1 LRRVRSARDHGIIA
15 GMKSFVALA
24 SFLVLISLACSA
36 SKSAGSERVV
46 NQNAEIQSASTT
58 TSSNTDQ
65 EKQPCT
71 LTLAGAP
78 SIRGLRLGMTPNE
91 VLALFPG
98 STDNAEVRASVSAVP
113 TEFGVSN
120 FVIRPALYGSK
131 EKFAGINQ
139 ISLNLLDGRVAALT
153 IGYDGP
159 AYSHVDRFVEMVVKE
174 TSLPPMDQWEGYVG
188 MDNQLKTL
196 RCKEFEVQAFVG
208 GQGGNLNYV
217 EMKDL
222 IADKQLK
229 DRRDKA
235 RAQASPTP

>member
-1 LRRVRSARDHGIIA
+1 
-15 GMKSFVALA
+15 MKSFLAL
-24 SFLVLISLACSA
+24 SSLLVLVSLACSA
-36 SKSAGSERVV
+36 SRSVGPERVV
-46 NQNAEIQSASTT
+46 NHGVEIQSTSTP
-58 TSSNTDQ
+58 SNVNQ

-78 SIRGLRLGMTPNE
+78 SIRGLRLGITPNE
-91 VLALFPG
+91 VLELFSG
-98 STDNAEVRASVSAVP
+98 SKDDAEVRASMSAAP

-120 FVIRPALYGSK
+120 FVIRPAQYGSK
-131 EKFAGINQ
+131 DKFAGINQ

-159 AYSHVDRFVEMVVKE
+159 AYSHVDRFVEMIVKE

-188 MDNQLKTL
+188 MDNQLKIL

-217 EMKDL
+217 QMKDL
-222 IADKQLK
+222 MADKKLK
-229 DRRDKA
+229 DRRAKA
-235 RAQASPTP
+235 REKSTPETQ